1 MKKPLLL
8 LTIVALVI
16 VAYSCKKETPDSS
29 AGKTVYLDLPGTT
42 AKYFTSGT
50 ITPSD
55 NDIATLGR
63 VLFYDGHLSVN
74 NATACASC
82 HKQSLAFADNVAFSR
97 GFESRLTG
105 RNSMPIENMGTPS
118 TSFSNSIL
126 FWDGR
131 EQKLQNLV
139 NRPISNHVEM
149 GMDFSLLPEKLGE
162 LPYYPELFQKA
173 YGSTEITSDKI
184 SKAVTYFMQSITVN
198 ASRFD
203 DYQSQKTQ
211 LTAQELQGF
220 NLFNT
225 TYGCNRCHT
234 ITSSQYNASAVFA
247 DIGLDEKYN
256 DLGRGVI
263 SGSEADNGKFRTPN
277 LRNVALTAPYMHDGR
292 YQTLDQVLEHY
303 SHGIA
308 NSPNLD
314 INLRDANTNQA
325 RQMNISAQDKQAII
339 AFLNTLTDYNM
350 ITDPKFSNPFKLK

>member
-1 MKKPLLL
+1 MLLA
-8 LTIVALVI
+8 IVALVI
-16 VAYSCKKETPDSS
+16 VAYSCKKNEPS
-29 AGKTVYLDLPGTT
+29 ASTGKSVYLDLPGTT
-42 AKYFTSGT
+42 YKYFSSGST
-50 ITPSD
+50 AT

-82 HKQSLAFADNVAFSR
+82 HKQELAFADNVAFSR

-105 RNSMPIENMGTPS
+105 RNSMAIENMGNGTVNIPVTA
-118 TSFSNSIL
+118 TSGNL

-131 EQKLQNLV
+131 ETQLQNLV

-149 GMDFSLLPEKLGE
+149 GMDFSLLPAKLGE
-162 LPYYPELFQKA
+162 LDYYPNLFQKA
-173 YGSTEITSDKI
+173 YGSQEITSARI
-184 SKAVTYFMQSITVN
+184 SQAINYFMQSITAN
-198 ASRFD
+198 ATRFD
-203 DYQSQKTQ
+203 DYQSHNGT

-225 TYGCNRCHT
+225 TYGCNRCHN
-234 ITSSQYNASAVFA
+234 ITTGQYNMGAVFA
-247 DIGLDEKYN
+247 DIGLDQNYS
-256 DLGRGVI
+256 DMGRGTI
-263 SGSEADNGKFRTPN
+263 SGNSTDNGKFRTPN
-277 LRNVALTAPYMHDGR
+277 LRNVAITAPYMHDGR
-292 YQTLDQVLEHY
+292 FQTIDQVLEHY

-314 INLRDANTNQA
+314 IKLRNANTNQA
-325 RQMNISAQDKQAII
+325 MQMNITPQDKQALI